1 MLSNLFRK
9 ITNDPSGDF
18 DAGSDI
24 NSENKKRNNTL
35 SIIAFI
41 IIGIAFVVSYQLTR
55 PAAPTLQTKEA
66 VNFNAIIE
74 DDFTT
79 KDNQSALNV
88 QQAEL
93 LAQQAKIDE
102 LASTVKGLK
111 SQTDN
116 SIKAQK
122 ESFRA
127 FESKISQYFE
137 QSKRDAQASIDALAD
152 NLALQNNQGTPQT
165 TVNTTDEKIPSSH
178 GEFGAYTRP
187 PRPSISDD
195 TALNG
200 DNFSYEPSQKQS
212 FSAGGI
218 DSFDFTWA
226 TSEEDKKRRT
236 IENYVPTGTFVTA
249 RVTGGADTNAGA
261 LGQGD
266 TVPMVFQT
274 INEGILPNGERS
286 RLKNCTITGA
296 AYGEISSSRGIVRTN
311 RMSCIFK
318 DGEIID
324 IPVKGT
330 VFNFGRNGIRGTT
343 ILKNGKIVQMAGISG
358 ILTGLGE
365 TGKGLSTTSSTS
377 ALGSSSTIDPSSAGL
392 NLLGNATSSVGSKL
406 ADYYIKLAE
415 LYHPIVELNPG
426 NVVNIVFLAGF
437 PLDAVGIEAYEDDI
451 AQENAQQSSSNQILD
466 VITNNP
472 LMDSLPPQLK
482 TPTAQSQQAPQFGQ
496 QTSPFI
502 N

>member
-1 MLSNLFRK
+1 MLGNLFK
-9 ITNDPSGDF
+9 KAMSDPNGYFESGDE
-18 DAGSDI
+18 I
-24 NSENKKRNNTL
+24 NRKNKKRNNVFSIAVFFML
-35 SIIAFI
+35 SLIVFAAYEF
-41 IIGIAFVVSYQLTR
+41 TR
-55 PAAPTLQTKEA
+55 PPTQVSPVSDNVDFT
-66 VNFNAIIE
+66 AIIE

-79 KDNQSALNV
+79 KDNQSALSE

-93 LAQQAKIDE
+93 IAQQVKIDK
-102 LASTVKGLK
+102 LTSAMAGLK
-111 SQTDN
+111 DRTDN
-116 SIKAQK
+116 SAKIQQ

-127 FESKISQYFE
+127 FEAKLSTYFE
-137 QSKRDAQASIDALAD
+137 QSKEDARKSMNALAESIALKDKQGD
-152 NLALQNNQGTPQT
+152 NRKGTGSDNGKST
-165 TVNTTDEKIPSSH
+165 STLNSH
-178 GEFGAYTRP
+178 GEFGTFPRG
-187 PRPSISDD
+187 PRPSVGEDVEYDD
-195 TALNG
+195 
-200 DNFSYEPSQKQS
+200 DFSYQPSQQQS
-212 FSAGGI
+212 FASSGI
-218 DSFDFTWA
+218 DSFDFIWEQA
-226 TSEEDKKRRT
+226 EEDKKRRT

-249 RVTGGADTNAGA
+249 VVTGGADTNAGA

-274 INEGILPNGERS
+274 LNAGILPNGEKS
-286 RLKNCTITGA
+286 RLKNCTITA
-296 AYGEISSSRGIVRTN
+296 SAYGEISSSRGIVRTN

-324 IPVKGT
+324 LPVKGT

-365 TGKGLSTTSSTS
+365 TGKSLSTTTSTS
-377 ALGSSSTIDPSSAGL
+377 ALGSSSSIDASNAGL

-437 PLDAVGIEAYEDDI
+437 PLDALGIEEYEEEI
-451 AQENAQQSSSNQILD
+451 AQENEQQSSSNQVLD

-472 LMDSLPPQLK
+472 LMNNLPPELQK
-482 TPTAQSQQAPQFGQ
+482 GNSQFGQ
-496 QTSPFI
+496 QTSPFV